1 MGKVLDLNKK
11 LSFAWEM
18 AEEFARCS
26 ESIVLLSFVCPIT
39 GLQLSIG
46 KLKIVDI
53 ASFLNRSRRGLK
65 ESADQLLTVRFYS
78 RLSSVKSRSAQNARM
93 LGGFKVFAFHFY
105 KPFSFTFWIL
115 GEPESANFRF

>member
-78 RLSSVKSRSAQNARM
+78 RA
-93 LGGFKVFAFHFY
+93 VFGKGAVLHKTRECLEGLKYSLFHFY
-105 KPFSFTFWIL
+105 KPFSFYVLDL
-115 GEPESANFRF
+115 G